1 MAYQRTEYADK
12 TLSMNSLADRKLKLK
27 LGSIESHKETI
38 EKELKRE
45 RKKLEKELGVEDQ
58 LRTRLSVNDLGD
70 SSRSL
75 SPRLPRRYSTPPE
88 LLSASVPPPVADPRR
103 SPVTRRRFGS
113 EGMNDPLSCD
123 PSSANTALLS
133 PTSMFLKAPFDQP
146 RRQSLPPIGDGGL
159 LSAESGHRR
168 DRRGSYGGTI
178 PKSPVLTP
186 SPNISGSSTP
196 RRALSRNS
204 SSLNEAQMNE
214 ITAKVSKFLQKI
226 DNKDQNENKTSEEI
240 QEKGSERT
248 DKQTENTFD
257 SCHQESLSLPPKN
270 TTQVGMFQP
279 LNFE

>member
-12 TLSMNSLADRKLKLK
+12 TLSMNSLADRRLKLK
-27 LGSIESHKETI
+27 LGSIESHKGTI

-45 RKKLEKELGVEDQ
+45 KKKVERELGVEDQ
-58 LRTRLSVNDLGD
+58 LRNRLTVTDISGD

-88 LLSASVPPPVADPRR
+88 LLSASLPLPVTDPRR
-103 SPVTRRRFGS
+103 SPVATRRRFGS
-113 EGMNDPLSCD
+113 EGMNEPLSYD
-123 PSSANTALLS
+123 SSGNNALLS

-168 DRRGSYGGTI
+168 DRRGSYGGAM
-178 PKSPVLTP
+178 KSPILTP
-186 SPNISGSSTP
+186 SPNISGASTP
-196 RRALSRNS
+196 RRVLSRNN

-214 ITAKVSKFLQKI
+214 ITAKVSKFLQKM
-226 DNKDQNENKTSEEI
+226 DNKSQEETKAGKEP
-240 QEKGSERT
+240 QERASERT
-248 DKQTENTFD
+248 EKQTENSFD
-257 SCHQESLSLPPKN
+257 SCHQDSFSLPAKSSS
-270 TTQVGMFQP
+270 QVGTFQP